1 MTINDPNSRVDVTLS
16 PDDQRVLDALVEA
29 GFDPSMI
36 ESPSPAAKARVD
48 AISSLLGAM
57 KDYPVDDCE
66 PALIDATLARID
78 RYERERA
85 AQFSFDMQQEKA
97 ARGSG
102 RRIRMPDF

>member
-1 MTINDPNSRVDVTLS
+1 MTPSDHNSRMDVTLS

-48 AISSLLGAM
+48 AISNLLGVM
-57 KDYPVDDCE
+57 KDYPVDDCD

-78 RYERERA
+78 RHECERA
-85 AQFSFDMQQEKA
+85 AQFSFDVQQEKA
-97 ARGSG
+97 NRSS
-102 RRIRMPDF
+102 